1 MSTFAIV
8 SSYSE
13 SCGNASFTRVLHDS
27 IRQHSNASVEVVE
40 LDLRLL
46 QSTNKMIRQ
55 KAHRHICELANR
67 LKAFDGVNIQFEAGL
82 YGTLPGDIIR
92 RATILMRA
100 NPNTTVTLHSPRLME
115 ASSASARAG
124 IKKLITLQIVSGLRE
139 IIGNKLADI
148 HIRINRKII
157 KNAIKNNLRLIVHTS
172 RAARQIQQ
180 FFDYT
185 RVDVHPLKIIPDSFV
200 RDGSV
205 LGRIR
210 SELNLAETD
219 ILLGMFGYIS
229 AYKGHGD
236 ALKAVGRLPKE
247 YKLLIFGRQ
256 HPHTLRVDG
265 KTDAYLQKLIETVS
279 ANKALRGRV
288 FFLGELED
296 NDFWKVASAIDVAW
310 LPYYENGQDGSGI
323 ASICMDACQR
333 VLCSS
338 SFAFDE
344 LFTLLP
350 YDNYMRFDIGN
361 YLEIAAK
368 TEMLMRRD
376 LSARP
381 KRPAASVYNCQTQA
395 LIYVRDLPDV
405 LVNVEPQ
412 AQGFKQAAQ

>member
-27 IRQHSNASVEVVE
+27 IVQYSNASVEVIE
-40 LDLRLL
+40 LDLKLL
-46 QSTNKMIRQ
+46 QSANKTIRQ

-100 NPNTTVTLHSPRLME
+100 NPNTTVTLHSPRIME

-157 KNAIKNNLRLIVHTS
+157 RNAIKNNLRLIVHTS
-172 RAARQIQQ
+172 RAVRQIQQ
-180 FFDYT
+180 LFDYT
-185 RVDVHPLKIIPDSFV
+185 RVDVHPLKITPDDFV
-200 RDGSV
+200 GDDSV
-205 LGRIR
+205 LKRIR
-210 SELNLAETD
+210 SELNLEKTD
-219 ILLGMFGYIS
+219 RLIGMFGYIS
-229 AYKGHGD
+229 AYKGHSD
-236 ALKAVGRLPKE
+236 ALKAIACLPKE

-256 HPHTLRVDG
+256 HPQTLKGDG
-265 KTDAYLQKLIETVS
+265 TTDSYLHKLIETVS
-279 ANKALRGRV
+279 ASKALRNRV

-323 ASICMDACQR
+323 ASICMDVCPR

-344 LFTLLP
+344 LFKLVS
-350 YDNYMRFDIGN
+350 YNNYMRFDIGN

-376 LSARP
+376 LGDHPRGAVG
-381 KRPAASVYNCQTQA
+381 SVYNCQTQA
-395 LIYVRDLPDV
+395 LLYIRDLPDV
-405 LVNVEPQ
+405 SIAPESEVQN
-412 AQGFKQAAQ
+412 FKQAAQ